1 MIRIRNSEIEDIL
14 DYYELYGHITNLYL
28 YYDYENNEAYLRFN
42 NNGKALC
49 YLNDFIDGLELD
61 MSNISAREIVFNEL
75 TTIIF
80 ENERKDK

>member
-1 MIRIRNSEIEDIL
+1 MIKIRNSEIEEIL
-14 DYYELYGHITNLYL
+14 DFYELYGHGVKLYL
-28 YYDYENNEAYLRFN
+28 YYDYVNNEAYLRYN

-61 MSNISAREIVFNEL
+61 ISDKANREILLNEL